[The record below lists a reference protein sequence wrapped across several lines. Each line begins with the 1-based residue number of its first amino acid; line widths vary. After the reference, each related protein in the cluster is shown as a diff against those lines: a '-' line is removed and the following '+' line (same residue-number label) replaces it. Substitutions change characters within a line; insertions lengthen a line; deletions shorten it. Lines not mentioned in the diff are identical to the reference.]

1 MDPPPPPVPGP
12 LILGEPTSDGRK
24 FIQARTSQPTQ
35 PPRFTTASLRQQI
48 LTRLISDALDRAVT
62 VVYSQLYPNLECTA
76 RNFVF
81 NSAPTG
87 RGFYLQL
94 SLNIQVHHTPEGAT
108 TALADY
114 LSSFSVKPL
123 AKHVQST
130 PTPLG
135 DISLRCQDTII
146 LVHGNVYAKLQ
157 VIRDLSQLSIAPK
170 SCEEDLL
177 SAAVALD
184 AHLSSGDTDQTSIP
198 RGSVPF
204 TTKPPKQVRKGTSF
218 TLHVPSALSGNGA
231 MESIKDEKVIA
242 FVSNPQVIM
251 SCGPADS
258 GGYLNFAAFNNSGTV
273 EITVIR
279 PHIDTL
285 LPVVA
290 AFKVEV
296 SDTEG

>member
-1 MDPPPPPVPGP
+1 
-12 LILGEPTSDGRK
+12 
-24 FIQARTSQPTQ
+24 
-35 PPRFTTASLRQQI
+35 
-48 LTRLISDALDRAVT
+48 
-62 VVYSQLYPNLECTA
+62 VYSQLYPNLECTA

-135 DISLRCQDTII
+135 DISLRCQDTIL

-177 SAAVALD
+177 SVAVALD

-204 TTKPPKQVRKGTSF
+204 TTKPPKKVRKGTSF
-218 TLHVPSALSGNGA
+218 TLQVPSALSGNGA

-251 SCGPADS
+251 SWGPADS